1 MRRSTL
7 LIFFLAPLLI
17 AEADAQDDLV
27 VSFTYNEISSQQYID
42 QLPIYQDYEEDTIF
56 APNSVDPPFGGPT
69 PQVRFL
75 GKGDDSAIETD
86 AISYGYK
93 KHPRDVDGLS
103 IYFAVSAHTDGLP
116 GTAVATEGVND
127 RGADIFLS
135 EQNGTN
141 RQIYDGNGIA
151 MQAGARKLGLMEVGS
166 ANIDG
171 LDMRADADQFL
182 GLDPLPDTAF
192 YWSVSNENG
201 WGGWIAQPEY
211 AVPGYTGRDIF
222 YGMPQN
228 GYSNNPLGIHRYA
241 EGGDLGL
248 TDGDDVDALVVIDLD
263 GNPRDFDPLVDV
275 ILYSLSGNSSSL
287 QIGGFADNAV
297 DKRGGD
303 VFQVG
308 LGLLSP
314 IRYTTAV
321 ALGLQ
326 ADPDDDLVALAF
338 ANHTLVSA
346 QMSTVPEP
354 ASLFLTLL
362 GLALLPGRRR
372 R

>member
-7 LIFFLAPLLI
+7 LVFLLAPLLV
-17 AEADAQDDLV
+17 AEADAQDNRV

-42 QLPIYQDYEEDTIF
+42 QLPIYEDYEEDTIF
-56 APNSVDPPFGGPT
+56 APNSVDPPWGGPT
-69 PQVRFL
+69 PQIRFL
-75 GKGDDSAIETD
+75 GKGADSEIETD

-93 KHPRDVDGLS
+93 QHPRDVSTLS
-103 IYFAVSAHTDGLP
+103 LYFGVSAHSEGLP
-116 GTAVATEGVND
+116 GTAVRTELPDD

-151 MQAGARKLGLMEVGS
+151 MQASARKLGLMEVGS

-171 LDMRADADQFL
+171 LDMRADAGQFL
-182 GLDPLPDTAF
+182 GIEPLLDPAF
-192 YWSVSNENG
+192 YWSVADANG
-201 WGGWIAQPEY
+201 WGGWLAQPEY
-211 AVPGYTGRDIF
+211 ALPGYTGRDIF

-248 TDGDDVDALVVIDLD
+248 TDGDDVDALVVIDRD
-263 GNPRDFDPLVDV
+263 GNPREFDPLVDA

-287 QIGGFADNAV
+287 DVGGFAANAL
-297 DKRGGD
+297 DKTGGD

-308 LGLLSP
+308 LGVLSP
-314 IRYTTAV
+314 IRYTTAA
-321 ALGLQ
+321 ALGLKT
-326 ADPDDDLVALAF
+326 DRVDDLVALDF
-338 ANHTLVSA
+338 ANHALVSA

-354 ASLFLTLL
+354 STLLLVFLGLTLL
-362 GLALLPGRRR
+362 PRRR
-372 R
+372 Q